1 MDFLKRLRRKE
12 EVLRENMNLVQTICF
27 NWYFQHNQL
36 FILSPKVNLLQNQVD
51 SFSEALRAATILQLL
66 PELITLNNQCENL
79 FKNVLILRYEVSMVR
94 LFKSG
99 TFDNRVV
106 DLPPPDIRSNLNISN
121 SEMFNLTYILQT
133 QNR

>member
-51 SFSEALRAATILQLL
+51 SFSEALRADTILQLL
-66 PELITLNNQCENL
+66 PELITLNNQCKNL

-99 TFDNRVV
+99 TFDNRGCR
-106 DLPPPDIRSNLNISN
+106 PSTTRYSK
-121 SEMFNLTYILQT
+121 
-133 QNR
+133 